1 MFRPLSDLTPERLA
15 ELRRIAE
22 AATPGPWQ
30 WAGSRDKGDPHAYVY
45 AGDYASEGEPDLW
58 CEIVSECPEAD
69 AQHIAAFDPTT
80 ALALLDRIEALEHKV
95 VEHWEHCPPKER
107 CEKCGFDPR
116 LLSTLA
122 DRLGGVNDAAH
133 KLWTTIGN
141 VRADLLDAAW
151 HMAWRRQ
158 RDDEGERSC

>member
-58 CEIVSECPEAD
+58 CEIVSEYPEAD
-69 AQHIAAFDPTT
+69 AQHIATFDPTT
-80 ALALLDRIEALEHKV
+80 ALALLDRIEALESFVLAEKAV
-95 VEHWEHCPPKER
+95 REHAEICVWWGWKPGACPN
-107 CEKCGFDPR
+107 
-116 LLSTLA
+116 
-122 DRLGGVNDAAH
+122 GV
-133 KLWTTIGN
+133 
-141 VRADLLDAAW
+141 
-151 HMAWRRQ
+151 
-158 RDDEGERSC
+158 C